1 MKDINKTEKRRKFLQ
16 ISAIGGLMGLAVR
29 ALPFGIGKPK
39 AEKTEEPITINV
51 KSHPLAVKRNTK
63 G

>member
-1 MKDINKTEKRRKFLQ
+1 MKDKSNTEKRRKFLQ
-16 ISAIGGLMGLAVR
+16 ISAIGGLMGLAAR
-29 ALPFGIGKPK
+29 ALPFGIGKQNAAV
-39 AEKTEEPITINV
+39 AEENIPIVV

>member
-1 MKDINKTEKRRKFLQ
+1 MKDVKNTEKRRKFLQ
-16 ISAIGGLMGLAVR
+16 ISAIGGLMGLAAR

-39 AEKTEEPITINV
+39 AEKIDAAIAINV